1 MKKLAC
7 LILTKDESIHIER
20 AIKNIK
26 SLDCDI
32 VVCDSYSSDNTI
44 DLAKENDVIIYQN
57 HFINHSSQL
66 NWAIDKIR
74 DDYEW
79 ILRLDADEIIDKKL
93 GNSIKEFLNSKLSNE
108 FDGCFLNRRIAFQGK
123 EIKWGGLFPSPNLRL
138 FRSSKGR
145 SEERWMDEH
154 IIVNGNTMNL
164 EGELIDK
171 NLSSVSKWIDKH
183 NGYASKEVIDILV
196 NSANTNLNKEVM
208 LSLSKQ
214 SRIKRFFKYKL
225 YYKLP
230 FGFRPLLYFLYR
242 YFVRLGFLDGVIG
255 SQFHFLQ
262 GFWYRYLVDVKL
274 YLFLREKN
282 NSNKELNELIYEKFD
297 IRL

>member
-1 MKKLAC
+1 
-7 LILTKDESIHIER
+7 
-20 AIKNIK
+20 
-26 SLDCDI
+26 
-32 VVCDSYSSDNTI
+32 
-44 DLAKENDVIIYQN
+44 
-57 HFINHSSQL
+57 
-66 NWAIDKIR
+66 
-74 DDYEW
+74 
-79 ILRLDADEIIDKKL
+79 
-93 GNSIKEFLNSKLSNE
+93 
-108 FDGCFLNRRIAFQGK
+108 
-123 EIKWGGLFPSPNLRL
+123 
-138 FRSSKGR
+138 
-145 SEERWMDEH
+145 
-154 IIVNGNTMNL
+154 
-164 EGELIDK
+164 
-171 NLSSVSKWIDKH
+171 
-183 NGYASKEVIDILV
+183 
-196 NSANTNLNKEVM
+196 M